1 MARIGILIVN
11 KLEENQHNYTKLAKL
26 IGSSEN
32 LFYFFPSYWMR
43 MFPIDFH
50 NFGVETH
57 QPHDSVP
64 RRSILNEVDK
74 GTHLDQVMIETTGSG
89 HSMSQH
95 IVNQLLWVFLCFSPF
110 SPSGIACLRDVFECF
125 WYFHRIDSENGS
137 NGAGPQWEEWQIPF
151 QLFVRQRLGKGLKK
165 WRVVIKHIGITVGIL
180 KSRFFSLSSQTIYG
194 IL

>member
-95 IVNQLLWVFLCFSPF
+95 IVNQLL
-110 SPSGIACLRDVFECF
+110 
-125 WYFHRIDSENGS
+125 
-137 NGAGPQWEEWQIPF
+137 
-151 QLFVRQRLGKGLKK
+151 
-165 WRVVIKHIGITVGIL
+165 
-180 KSRFFSLSSQTIYG
+180 
-194 IL
+194 